1 MTEVP
6 NSEMTYPQ
14 QTPGPNAVLSPGP
27 GLAGMRDLWDLMQPS
42 AVLGIQMNPYL
53 QNPEQNGPCLEPD
66 VASARVGTA
75 PVWS

>member
-14 QTPGPNAVLSPGP
+14 QTPGLNAVLSPGP

-53 QNPEQNGPCLEPD
+53 EPD
-66 VASARVGTA
+66 VASALVGTA